1 MPSQKQVRARILASG
16 SVQGVGYRYH
26 VARIARRI
34 GVRGI
39 VRNLDDGRVEVIC
52 EADDKRMFEQFVREI
67 SQSNFLIVVEDA
79 RVFLEGEPDYE
90 SHPKQSQKFD
100 VEF

>member
-1 MPSQKQVRARILASG
+1 VKARILVSG

-26 VARIARRI
+26 VGRIARRI

-67 SQSNFLIVVEDA
+67 RQSNFLIVVEDIQ
-79 RVFLEGEPDYE
+79 VFLEGEPGYE
-90 SHPKQSQKFD
+90 SHPNQSQKFD

>member
-1 MPSQKQVRARILASG
+1 MSKGPVKARVLVSG
-16 SVQGVGYRYH
+16 SVQGVGYRSH

-39 VRNLDDGRVEVIC
+39 VRNLDDGRVEVVC
-52 EADDKRMFEQFVREI
+52 EADDKRMLEQFVREI

-79 RVFLEGEPDYE
+79 QVFLEGEPGYE
-90 SHPKQSQKFD
+90 PHAKQSQKFD